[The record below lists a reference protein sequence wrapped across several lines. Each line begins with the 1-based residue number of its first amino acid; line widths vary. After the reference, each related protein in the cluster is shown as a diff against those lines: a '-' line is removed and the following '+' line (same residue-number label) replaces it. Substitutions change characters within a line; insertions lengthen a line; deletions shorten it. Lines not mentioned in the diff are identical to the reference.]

1 MNLKYDYTIILI
13 FNYKNNVYSTMSQ
26 QETNPWVI
34 ITVVKENVNPND
46 LQNLAPQIQSLVDEW
61 QSQGKLM
68 WSGAFSDNLTGM
80 AVFEGT
86 KQEADE
92 FFKKYDSVCSGLL
105 EYSMYSWDAM
115 PLLSVLSQK

>member
-1 MNLKYDYTIILI
+1 
-13 FNYKNNVYSTMSQ
+13 MSQ

-46 LQNLAPQIQSLVDEW
+46 LQNIAPQIQSLIDEW

-86 KQEADE
+86 KQEADK

-105 EYSMYSWDAM
+105 DYSMYSWDAM